1 MKHTNAI
8 LSMGLLL
15 SISVCTTENPSEW
28 YCDIC
33 EDEMHHST
41 EKFEGDDLIATS
53 RTKIERDLSVI
64 CAPGAGCMLLTEFS
78 SEKRDGDS
86 GSLNDG
92 WTGSEIEVSIT
103 TESCPRCLEED

>member
-1 MKHTNAI
+1 
-8 LSMGLLL
+8 MGLLL
-15 SISVCTTENPSEW
+15 SLSVCTTENPSEW

-33 EDEMHHST
+33 EKEVSHLV

-53 RTKIERDLSVI
+53 LTKIERDSSVI
-64 CAPGAGCMLLTEFS
+64 CAPGAGCMLLTELIS
-78 SEKRDGDS
+78 RKRDGDS

-92 WTGSEIEVSIT
+92 WTGSEIEVSRT